1 MPLDLSH
8 GNQLCSPSSCIAA
21 IKTIPL
27 KTIKMLQIVE
37 NAEMIFFSWMMMDV
51 IIKNAG
57 S

>member
-37 NAEMIFFSWMMMDV
+37 NVEMIFFMDDD
-51 IIKNAG
+51 G
-57 S
+57 CHH